1 MPELNLEKKRLD
13 KDSEPVYKD
22 KKLEK
27 VLFHREE
34 VIEILKFIKGVQR
47 KLQKKLE

>member
-1 MPELNLEKKRLD
+1 MPESNLDKKKLD

-22 KKLEK
+22 KKLDK

-34 VIEILKFIKGVQR
+34 VIEILKFMKGVQR
-47 KLQKKLE
+47 RLQKKLE